1 MISKK
6 LIIVG
11 SKAMFQVHV
20 VVKECGYM
28 AYISN

>member
-6 LIIVG
+6 LFIVS
-11 SKAMFQVHV
+11 SKVMFQVHV

-28 AYISN
+28 AYVSN